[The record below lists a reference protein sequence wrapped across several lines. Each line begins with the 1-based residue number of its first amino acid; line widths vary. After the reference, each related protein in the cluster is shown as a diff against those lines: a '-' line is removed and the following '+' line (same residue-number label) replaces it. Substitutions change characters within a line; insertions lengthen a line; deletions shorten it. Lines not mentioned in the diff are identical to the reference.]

1 VFLRGRDESWN
12 HTIDRA
18 IQGSNGRGGDS
29 MSAFRILVA
38 DDHPI
43 FRVGLCFVLGKHE
56 GWEVCGEATDGPN
69 TIEMF
74 TRLKPDLLILD
85 ICMPKLNGMD
95 VARKILKDN
104 PEQRILILTGV
115 NSEQVIVDCLDAGIC
130 GWVFKSEGAN
140 DLTTAVEAL
149 QRYKSSFSSRVSDL
163 MAGAQNRHRF
173 GRPAVT
179 TIGKLSP
186 REREVVQLMAEG
198 RSAKD
203 AASMLNIA
211 LKTVE
216 THRSNIL
223 RKLKLHS
230 IAELVLYAVRNE
242 IVHVQ
247 FQDVMHAPQTDNGR
261 TDTAL
266 QSLN

>member
-1 VFLRGRDESWN
+1 MR
-12 HTIDRA
+12 
-18 IQGSNGRGGDS
+18 
-29 MSAFRILVA
+29 AFRILVA

-43 FRVGLCFVLGKHE
+43 FREGLCFVLGRHE
-56 GWEVCGEATDGPN
+56 GWEVCGEATDGLD

-74 TRLKPDLLILD
+74 TRLEPDLLILD

-104 PEQRILILTGV
+104 PEQRILVLTEV
-115 NSEQVIVDCLDAGIC
+115 NSEQVILECLGAGIC
-130 GWVFKSEGAN
+130 GWVFKSEGAS

-149 QRYKSSFSSRVSDL
+149 QQYKTSFSSRVSDL
-163 MAGAQNRHRF
+163 MAGAHNRHRF
-173 GRPAVT
+173 GPAVT
-179 TIGKLSP
+179 TKGKLSP

-203 AASMLNIA
+203 VAPILNIA

-247 FQDVMHAPQTDNGR
+247 FQDLMPAAQTGNGR